1 MEDFM
6 KSMEKDYM
14 SEDFTKTDWLVFGIL
29 APLALVIVLA
39 IVAILDTMLKSSLYQ

>member
-1 MEDFM
+1 MKDFLET
-6 KSMEKDYM
+6 MEKDYM

-39 IVAILDTMLKSSLYQ
+39 IVAILDAMLKSSLYQ

>member
-1 MEDFM
+1 MKDFM
-6 KSMEKDYM
+6 NSMEKDYM

-39 IVAILDTMLKSSLYQ
+39 IVAILDAMLKSSLYQ

>member
-1 MEDFM
+1 MKDFM
-6 KSMEKDYM
+6 ESMEKDYM

-39 IVAILDTMLKSSLYQ
+39 IVAILDAMLKSSLYQ

>member
-1 MEDFM
+1 MEDLW

-39 IVAILDTMLKSSLYQ
+39 IVAILDAMLKSSLYQ

>member
-1 MEDFM
+1 MKDLW

-39 IVAILDTMLKSSLYQ
+39 IVAILDAMLKSSLYQ